1 MNLRLPRALGKSYTA
16 AKQIYDER
24 KNHIYLR
31 LSLYFRAC
39 WEIRIRW
46 RRTCIINKRV
56 THTLNES
63 EISATAG
70 KFVYDGKAIILE
82 AKESHVPKKNLRLPS
97 ALGKS
102 YTKAKQFHY
111 EWKNHIYLKLIFYFR
126 EGLDIRVRWQSNCIR
141 NKRITYCLNKS
152 YTSTHTHPHQHI
164 YTCTSTR
171 THTHTYTHVHT
182 YAHTDTYTH
191 IDILLV

>member
-1 MNLRLPRALGKSYTA
+1 MFLRLCFVASSFPQVCVLTP
-16 AKQIYDER
+16 
-24 KNHIYLR
+24 
-31 LSLYFRAC
+31 
-39 WEIRIRW
+39 RIRHLKADA
-46 RRTCIINKRV
+46 RLNKRI

-82 AKESHVPKKNLRLPS
+82 AKESHVPKKNLRLPL

-152 YTSTHTHPHQHI
+152 YTSTHTHALI
-164 YTCTSTR
+164 N
-171 THTHTYTHVHT
+171 TYTH
-182 YAHTDTYTH
+182 AHLHVRTHIHIHMYTH
-191 IDILLV
+191 MHTQTHIHILTYC

>member
-16 AKQIYDER
+16 AKQIYDEWR
-24 KNHIYLR
+24 NHIYLR

-46 RRTCIINKRV
+46 RHTCIINKRI

-82 AKESHVPKKNLRLPS
+82 AKESHVPKKNLRLPR

-111 EWKNHIYLKLIFYFR
+111 E
-126 EGLDIRVRWQSNCIR
+126 
-141 NKRITYCLNKS
+141 
-152 YTSTHTHPHQHI
+152 
-164 YTCTSTR
+164 
-171 THTHTYTHVHT
+171 
-182 YAHTDTYTH
+182 
-191 IDILLV
+191 